1 MLFLT
6 SHAQNSSFK
15 HTSLIL
21 WGASNSGKLEL
32 GILSLGFGLQVESGD
47 IFGLWAS
54 SLRVSGIEGSG

>member
-21 WGASNSGKLEL
+21 WGASKLEL

-47 IFGLWAS
+47 VFGLWAS
-54 SLRVSGIEGSG
+54 RLRVGVSGIEGSS